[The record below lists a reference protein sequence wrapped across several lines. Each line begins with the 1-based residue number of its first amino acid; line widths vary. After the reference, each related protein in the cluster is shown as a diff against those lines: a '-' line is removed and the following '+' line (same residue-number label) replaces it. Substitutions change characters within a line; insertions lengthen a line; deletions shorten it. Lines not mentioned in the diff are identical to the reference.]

1 MTRRGRSKLTGK
13 RLQYFYLP
21 KKSMKIGYK
30 NGVNSAHVV
39 CLLKVP
45 NDDDFWYKKI
55 LPPIFKLHFHPQ
67 VSYHDI
73 MLVPKKI
80 RFSNCTKKIRGT
92 SKKDMGK
99 HMCKIGIG
107 VGGYIILSRKD
118 RATIFAQCGIGY
130 PHSIS

>member
-1 MTRRGRSKLTGK
+1 MMMI
-13 RLQYFYLP
+13 FD
-21 KKSMKIGYK
+21 I
-30 NGVNSAHVV
+30 
-39 CLLKVP
+39 
-45 NDDDFWYKKI
+45 KKI

-80 RFSNCTKKIRGT
+80 RASNCTKKIRGT

-107 VGGYIILSRKD
+107 VGGYIILSRID